1 MIRGADRRTL
11 PEMVLERSRLIE
23 LTRAGRLGLADMGG
37 AAATLSSLGTFGVD
51 SFTAM
56 LNPGESAILA
66 VGRTVEKVVP
76 RDRGLAVVPTL
87 TLTFTFDHRVV
98 DGAVGAAAL
107 AELAELIEGGMQWR
121 A

>member
-1 MIRGADRRTL
+1 MA
-11 PEMVLERSRLIE
+11 
-23 LTRAGRLGLADMGG
+23 G

-76 RDRGLAVVPTL
+76 RDRGLAVVPTIS
-87 TLTFTFDHRVV
+87 LTFTLDHRVV
-98 DGAVGAAAL
+98 DGATGGLAL
-107 AELAELIEGGMQWR
+107 GELADLLEGGMAWR
-121 A
+121 T

>member
-1 MIRGADRRTL
+1 
-11 PEMVLERSRLIE
+11 
-23 LTRAGRLGLADMGG
+23 MGG

-66 VGRTVEKVVP
+66 VGRSFDKVVP
-76 RDRGLAVVPTL
+76 RDRGFAVVPTV
-87 TLTFTFDHRVV
+87 TATFTLDHRVV

-107 AELAELIEGGMQWR
+107 AELAELLEGGMRWR
-121 A
+121 T